1 MDRTSIIYR
10 TLIQTLP
17 DIIYEIDGDGIFT
30 YLNDA
35 VEKIGYLPADLI
47 GKHFS
52 VIIHP
57 EDVDSV
63 TRANVLM
70 RLKGCVVGDENSPR
84 LFDER
89 RTGKRLTRKLRARLV
104 PKWGVDGCQGALDV
118 EVVSIGLYH
127 YNGSDTPVFA
137 GTLGLI
143 RDITESQ
150 RSQKAIMRVEQH
162 YRLLL
167 ENSSDIITILAHD
180 GTVLYKSNSIQ
191 RILGFDPVELVGES
205 EYDYIHPDDR
215 DGFKSL
221 LVNECN
227 TGEEPV
233 DCQFRYRNS
242 EGVWRDLKSS
252 VTPIVDLNGKT
263 RCFVINSHDVSD
275 RQSVEKSLKEIEK
288 RFRLFEENVSD
299 AFWIRDLEK
308 RLIYISPAVER
319 IRGVSPE
326 EAKNQHIQE
335 FLTEESFIH
344 LLNVFDEEL
353 RLESAAGSD
362 QQRLRS
368 EEIEMIHKD
377 GSRIWVEVRMSFLRD
392 QFGKPI
398 GIVGVDRD
406 ITQRKMMEISLRE
419 SEERY
424 RSLVEKATDMIFE
437 TDPRGTITFMNPVAE
452 RLTGYSVIELLGRDY
467 RDLVRADYRESV
479 NRFYGLQFVKN
490 IPNTYYEYP
499 VVRKDGR
506 ELWLGQNTQIKIVDG
521 KRCGYLGVARD
532 ITELKKAQE
541 KLIYLSTH
549 DNLTDLPNR
558 VLFQEK
564 LSYVL
569 ASARR
574 RNQLAGVMFLD
585 LDGFKAVNDSYGH
598 DAGDMLLK
606 SVARRLIDC
615 VREIDI
621 VSRLGGD
628 EFTIILE
635 SVQNLN
641 EIVTVAKR
649 IIASIAQPF
658 RLGEIEV
665 RLTASV
671 GISVYPTDGHTG
683 EMLLKKADDAMYRAK
698 ERGKNSFH
706 FFSDPL

>member
-1 MDRTSIIYR
+1 MDKTSIIYR

-17 DIIYEIDGDGIFT
+17 DIIYEIDGEGVFT

-35 VEKIGYLPADLI
+35 VEKIGYSPDELV

-57 EDVDSV
+57 DDVNSV
-63 TRANVLM
+63 TRSNVLL
-70 RLKGCVVGDENSPR
+70 RLKGSVVGDDNSPR

-89 RTGKRLTRKLRARLV
+89 RTGKRLTRKLRVRLV
-104 PKWGVDGCQGALDV
+104 PKWGMDGCRGALDV

-127 YNGSDTPVFA
+127 YNGNDIPVFA

-150 RSQKAIMRVEQH
+150 RTLKAVMQVEQH

-180 GTVLYKSNSIQ
+180 GTVLYKSTSIR
-191 RILGFDPVELVGES
+191 RILGFDPIALIGES
-205 EYDYIHPDDR
+205 EYDYIHPDNR
-215 DGFKSL
+215 EEFKNI

-227 TGEEPV
+227 RSEEPV

-242 EGVWRDLKSS
+242 EGVWRNLRSS
-252 VTPIVDLNGKT
+252 VTRIVDLNGKT
-263 RCFVINSHDVSD
+263 RCFVLNSHDVSD
-275 RQSVEKSLKEIEK
+275 RHSVEKSLKEIEK

-299 AFWIRDLEK
+299 AFWIRDMEK

-319 IRGVSPE
+319 IRGVTPE
-326 EAKNQHIQE
+326 EAKNQPIRNI
-335 FLTEESFIH
+335 LTEESFHH
-344 LLNVFDEEL
+344 LLKVFDEEL
-353 RLESAAGSD
+353 RLESNDGTD

-392 QFGKPI
+392 QYGKPI

-424 RSLVEKATDMIFE
+424 RNLVEKATDMIFE

-452 RLTGYSVIELLGRDY
+452 RLTGYTVTELLGRDY
-467 RDLVRADYRESV
+467 KDLVRPDYRESV

-499 VVRKDGR
+499 IVRKDGR
-506 ELWLGQNTQIKIVDG
+506 ELWLGQNTQIKVVG
-521 KRCGYLGVARD
+521 EKRCGYLGVARD
-532 ITELKKAQE
+532 ITDLKEARE
-541 KLIYLSTH
+541 KLIYMSTH
-549 DNLTDLPNR
+549 DTLTELPNR

-569 ASARR
+569 ASAKR
-574 RNQLAGVMFLD
+574 RNQFAGVMFLD

-598 DAGDMLLK
+598 DVGDMLLK

-641 EIVTVAKR
+641 EIVTVARR
-649 IIASIAQPF
+649 IISSIAQPF
-658 RLGEIEV
+658 RLGEIEA

-698 ERGKNSFH
+698 DLGKNSFH

>member
-1 MDRTSIIYR
+1 
-10 TLIQTLP
+10 
-17 DIIYEIDGDGIFT
+17 
-30 YLNDA
+30 
-35 VEKIGYLPADLI
+35 LPADLI

-263 RCFVINSHDVSD
+263 RCFVINS
-275 RQSVEKSLKEIEK
+275 QM
-288 RFRLFEENVSD
+288 
-299 AFWIRDLEK
+299 
-308 RLIYISPAVER
+308 
-319 IRGVSPE
+319 
-326 EAKNQHIQE
+326 
-335 FLTEESFIH
+335 
-344 LLNVFDEEL
+344 
-353 RLESAAGSD
+353 SAT
-362 QQRLRS
+362 
-368 EEIEMIHKD
+368 
-377 GSRIWVEVRMSFLRD
+377 GSRW
-392 QFGKPI
+392 
-398 GIVGVDRD
+398 
-406 ITQRKMMEISLRE
+406 
-419 SEERY
+419 
-424 RSLVEKATDMIFE
+424 RSL
-437 TDPRGTITFMNPVAE
+437 
-452 RLTGYSVIELLGRDY
+452 
-467 RDLVRADYRESV
+467 
-479 NRFYGLQFVKN
+479 
-490 IPNTYYEYP
+490 
-499 VVRKDGR
+499 
-506 ELWLGQNTQIKIVDG
+506 
-521 KRCGYLGVARD
+521 
-532 ITELKKAQE
+532 
-541 KLIYLSTH
+541 
-549 DNLTDLPNR
+549 
-558 VLFQEK
+558 
-564 LSYVL
+564 
-569 ASARR
+569 
-574 RNQLAGVMFLD
+574 
-585 LDGFKAVNDSYGH
+585 
-598 DAGDMLLK
+598 
-606 SVARRLIDC
+606 
-615 VREIDI
+615 
-621 VSRLGGD
+621 
-628 EFTIILE
+628 
-635 SVQNLN
+635 
-641 EIVTVAKR
+641 
-649 IIASIAQPF
+649 
-658 RLGEIEV
+658 
-665 RLTASV
+665 
-671 GISVYPTDGHTG
+671 
-683 EMLLKKADDAMYRAK
+683 
-698 ERGKNSFH
+698 
-706 FFSDPL
+706 